1 MKTSSICL
9 KLLNIFNNKVKI
21 QAGDNKIIELLGM
34 EKAAEKTTAS
44 KVNTSHFQHHNPHT
58 FDLVRL

>member
-1 MKTSSICL
+1 ME
-9 KLLNIFNNKVKI
+9 LLNIFNNKVKI